1 LGGERDQAGRRLRRS
16 GVISRRA
23 AARDLR
29 RGDPKDRLGRQPR
42 GGAGLTREQAI
53 RTVTSNSAYTS
64 FEEHFKGSIEPGKY
78 ADFVVLTQGIL
89 TVRADA
95 IKNTRVAAT
104 VLGGKTVHGML
115 GAATAS
121 SSTGER

>member
-1 LGGERDQAGRRLRRS
+1 MANGIRLAGGSDGPVSYHAEPLLEIYGEMTRKTGWGGSLG
-16 GVISRRA
+16 
-23 AARDLR
+23 AAR
-29 RGDPKDRLGRQPR
+29 
-42 GGAGLTREQAI
+42 GLTREQAI
-53 RTVTSNSAYTS
+53 RSVTSNSAYTS

-78 ADFVVLTQGIL
+78 ADFVVLTQDIL
-89 TVRADA
+89 TVPADA

-104 VLGGKTVHGML
+104 VLGGKIVHGML